1 MKSEILTIGD
11 EILIG
16 QITDTNSAWIAS
28 RLNDAGV
35 TVMRKVSVG
44 DRREEIRQ
52 AVEDALDAVDIVVV
66 TGGLG
71 PTRDDITKEVLTEV
85 FGGGMVRDAE
95 TFERNRQIL
104 SARGIDYN
112 ELNRSQADV
121 PERATVLPNLH
132 GTAPGLWFERGGR
145 ILVALP
151 GVPFEM
157 KQLVDKEVM
166 PRLSER
172 FALNT
177 VTHRTAIT
185 FGLAES
191 VLAAKIAAW
200 EDRLPS
206 YLRLAYLPSTMM
218 IRLRLSSYDE
228 DRTRAQ
234 RDIETA
240 FMELERLIPEN
251 FVGYGEDTLFSET
264 ARMLTERGETLA
276 IAESC
281 TGGALS
287 SSYTMQEGASKYLK
301 GSVTAYS
308 NEVKA
313 QVLGVRGETLEEYG
327 AVSEQTA
334 CEMAEGV
341 RRLLGADYGMS
352 TTGYAGPQGGDG
364 SNPVGTVWVGLST
377 AAGTEAKRYVFG
389 SLRAQNIERASAN
402 AANMLR
408 LKLKG
413 LA

>member
-1 MKSEILTIGD
+1 MKSEIITIGD

-16 QITDTNSAWIAS
+16 QITDTNSAWIAW
-28 RLNDAGV
+28 RLNEAGV
-35 TVMRKVSVG
+35 TVTRKVSVG

-52 AVEDALDAVDIVVV
+52 TVEDALDAVDIVVV

-71 PTRDDITKEVLTEV
+71 PTRDDITKEVLVEI
-85 FGGGMVRDAE
+85 FGGGMVRDAG

-132 GTAPGLWFERGGR
+132 GTAPGLWFERDGR

-157 KQLVDKEVM
+157 KELVDNEVL

-172 FALNT
+172 FALNS
-177 VTHRTAIT
+177 VTHCTAIT

-200 EDRLPS
+200 EDRLPH

-218 IRLRLSSYDE
+218 IRLRLSSYEE

-240 FMELERLIPEN
+240 FKELEGLIPEN
-251 FVGYGEDTLFSET
+251 FVGYGEATLFTET
-264 ARMLTERGETLA
+264 ARMLTERGETLGV
-276 IAESC
+276 AESC
-281 TGGALS
+281 TGGAMS
-287 SSYTMQEGASKYLK
+287 SCYTSLAGASRYFK
-301 GSVTAYS
+301 GSVTAYT
-308 NEVKA
+308 NEVKMN
-313 QVLGVRGETLEEYG
+313 VLGVSGETLRRYG

-334 CEMAEGV
+334 REMAEGV
-341 RRLLGADYGMS
+341 RRVLGTEYGLS
-352 TTGYAGPQGGDG
+352 TTGYAGPEGGDD
-364 SNPVGTVWVGLST
+364 SNPVGTVYVGLST
-377 AAGTEAKRYVFG
+377 PAGTEVRRYEFG
-389 SLRAQNIERASAN
+389 RLRAQNIERGTAQAV
-402 AANMLR
+402 NMLR

-413 LA
+413 L